1 MKKPFNNFHNEQTLK
16 LDVKQQQPNKIPR
29 FVQYDSA
36 LLKIELYDNGKLYD
50 VSRADEFVVSFK
62 RPDGKYVSGLA
73 SYDGEFI
80 NYKMSKQDLE
90 VLGEVEAR
98 LQVYEGR
105 NRLSSLNFR
114 YDVYEDYES
123 VGDINDVTLL
133 SALLSQVRD
142 ALNEAQR
149 QGGYA
154 ENRGDFANA
163 AGDYANKAGDSQKMR
178 WLKWVKTVEE
188 RNSTYRN
195 PRNGDTLYVV
205 NVADKSGGAVYRY
218 NSMERPAKWEEISG
232 WDTSIIQD
240 IYNLIDTKE
249 DKTKVAQLVDNL
261 QKELEN
267 MRFGAHN
274 IIQQTDTSVSTNDS
288 LYSPIT
294 SNSEVSMVGTSEHGR
309 VVQARLPA
317 NTNQSYFGA
326 SVGNSNGKRVSVK
339 EGETLT
345 LSFIGAKSLTAT
357 DFTYVYLMRP
367 NSEGSNKS
375 MTLKLKHDIDSSGY
389 DKYEFNVTAP
399 WSSDNAYILIG
410 ANKNPAYGNDS
421 AFWIRFKDVMLV
433 RGNRATDWA
442 VSLEDL
448 VSNYKDLIK
457 IEKDRVNGELT
468 KHNSRIE
475 QLENKITMTVTETKY
490 DSKMREIAKWQSKY
504 EQTARDITTT
514 VSKKVGADEIVS
526 RINQSA
532 EKISIDA
539 KKISLGGDVVIE
551 NGLAKIKHLDLNK
564 ATVTGEG
571 GGSKDYIRLNKD
583 KLISH
588 GRFTRTWAGETDTA
602 ELNLG
607 INKGRVM
614 ISNEDS
620 GYNLYMTERGL
631 STTMAGAIS
640 DYSAGTIEFHSQRY
654 NTTSRGV
661 TVHSTYGTVAL
672 ESDYSTIY
680 TVSDLTTNI
689 ESKSYSIYFRPYRD
703 TRGGLNEFR
712 MWVKNNPS
720 ASATDGVLSYGNL
733 TSVGDYGAGIRFS
746 KERGKNTIYA
756 TNPNGDIGTGN
767 FQADSFIGDLV
778 APASYVYA
786 VGERLRVIKNQAN
799 RSSYAELQAGDT
811 LVDSIR
817 TNDGSTNFY
826 IGVSTNELRVT
837 NNLMWNGGSP
847 GYRPVRASK
856 FIEGSSE
863 KFKSN
868 IEKWETS
875 VLDEFRNGVQLYSY
889 NLNSDLES
897 GRAQTRHGVVIE
909 RETPEAWING
919 DGIMNYEITAW
930 TVKGI
935 QELIHEHDKLKSE
948 VETMRQEMAEL
959 KRLILEA

>member
-1 MKKPFNNFHNEQTLK
+1 MKKPFNNFHNEQILK

-73 SYDGEFI
+73 RYDGEFI

-123 VGDINDVTLL
+123 VGDIDDVTLL

-163 AGDYANKAGDSQKMR
+163 AGDYANSAGDSQKMR

-188 RNSTYRN
+188 RNSTYKN

-218 NSMERPAKWEEISG
+218 NSMQRPAKWEEISG

-249 DKTKVAQLVDNL
+249 DKTKVAQLVDHL

-294 SNSEVSMVGTSEHGR
+294 SNSEVSMVSISGHGR

-317 NTNQSYFGA
+317 NTSQSYFGA
-326 SVGNSNGKRVSVK
+326 TVGKLNSRRFSVR

-345 LSFIGAKSLTAT
+345 LSFIGTKSLTAT

-367 NSEGSNKS
+367 NSEGSNKA

-442 VSLEDL
+442 VSLDDL
-448 VSNYKDLIK
+448 INNYKDLIK
-457 IEKDRVNGELT
+457 TEMDKVNGELT
-468 KHNSRIE
+468 EHKSRIQ
-475 QLENKITMTVTETKY
+475 QLEDKIVMTVTETAY
-490 DSKMREIAKWQSKY
+490 DEKMKQIAQWQSKY

-526 RINQSA
+526 KINQSA

-539 KKISLGGDVVIE
+539 NKIELGGDVVIE
-551 NGLAKIKHLDLNK
+551 KGLAKIKNIDFNTAKASGGTSTEYLELDHDEILLR
-564 ATVTGEG
+564 GQ
-571 GGSKDYIRLNKD
+571 Y
-583 KLISH
+583 
-588 GRFTRTWAGETDTA
+588 TRTWRNKVERNNDIFTRLRLGHLRFRNETLDRSLYYSDFGISTYVDGSGDSSSSGTINFFDTEYSTA
-602 ELNLG
+602 RG
-607 INKGRVM
+607 ITMESNFGVVALR
-614 ISNEDS
+614 SNENRIILDS
-620 GYNLYMTERGL
+620 Y
-631 STTMAGAIS
+631 
-640 DYSAGTIEFHSQRY
+640 
-654 NTTSRGV
+654 
-661 TVHSTYGTVAL
+661 
-672 ESDYSTIY
+672 
-680 TVSDLTTNI
+680 LTTNI
-689 ESKSYSIYFRPYRD
+689 ESAQYSIYFRPMRD
-703 TRGGLNEFR
+703 SRGGVNEFQ
-712 MWVKNNPS
+712 MWVKDNPS
-720 ASATDGVLSYGNL
+720 AAGTDGVLSFGNL
-733 TSVGDYGAGIRFS
+733 TSTGEYGAGLRFS
-746 KERGKNTIYA
+746 KQRGVNTIYA
-756 TNPNGDIGTGN
+756 TNPNGDINTGN
-767 FQADSFIGDLV
+767 FQADGFIGDLV
-778 APASYVYA
+778 APSSYVYA
-786 VGERLRVIKNQAN
+786 VGERLRVIKSQSN
-799 RSSYAELQAGDT
+799 RTKYAEFQAGDT

-897 GRAQTRHGVVIE
+897 GRVQTRHGVVIE

-930 TVKGI
+930 TVKGV

-948 VETMRQEMAEL
+948 VETMKQEMAEL